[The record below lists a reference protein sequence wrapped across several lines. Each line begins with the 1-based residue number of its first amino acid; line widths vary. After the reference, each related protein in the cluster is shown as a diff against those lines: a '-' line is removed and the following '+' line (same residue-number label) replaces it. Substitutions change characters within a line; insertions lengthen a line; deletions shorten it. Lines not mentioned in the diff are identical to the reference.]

1 MKIDRWFKYLLAIA
15 VIAAALASPLQVTD
29 RTSIPLDST
38 WDIEDS
44 KDAEAVPTT
53 WNHKVPVPGLALSA
67 PPAFPQVDEFD
78 SRQLRAVKTFL
89 SGADEKLG
97 SLNLRSTKRGS

>member
-1 MKIDRWFKYLLAIA
+1 VKIDRWFKYLLAIV
-15 VIAAALASPLQVTD
+15 VIAAALAPPLQATD
-29 RTSIPLDST
+29 RTSIPLDGT

-67 PPAFPQVDEFD
+67 QPAFPQVDEFD

-97 SLNLRSTKRGS
+97 SLNLRSNKRGL